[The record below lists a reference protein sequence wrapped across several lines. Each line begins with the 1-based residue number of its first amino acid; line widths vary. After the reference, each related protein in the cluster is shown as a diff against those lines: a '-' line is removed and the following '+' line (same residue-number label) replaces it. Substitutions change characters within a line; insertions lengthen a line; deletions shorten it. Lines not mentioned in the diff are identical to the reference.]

1 MQKNKFVI
9 LLLALTCVGAEA
21 RAGLKVDVAA
31 TAGKVVSVVEETA
44 EKASTVVNTVAGKVQ
59 EFYTGANTAFES
71 VKALKEDVAAAAS
84 SVQDTYENTQKKI
97 DEVTGTV
104 EGLKDKAVK
113 TYEEQAEGL
122 TGSDAGQ
129 VSQITKQLTDKEKEV
144 DDYKKNTET
153 KLWANQ
159 QAALANLQIL
169 QNLYNNATD
178 DEVRNM
184 IATQIAEAELD
195 AQKYTAQAEQFEKD
209 EDSFLK
215 DDETYQKLLEE
226 KKQLETQL
234 AEFGIDTGKE
244 FFQTALAPML
254 KKSPEEKTTEY
265 NAMIKENFLL
275 PDEPENEPNVKRIR
289 THREEV
295 LTADVK
301 NAFITATQ
309 SKLHFDDDIERL
321 ERKKDNIAAVDAK
334 LTAGNLLI
342 EQRIEDIKILY
353 NYTNLIIADMRLKT
367 SLNIRNQKYRLL
379 NYDKDPAKL
388 NLDNYVFT
396 VKDMPTDED
405 KTGILAGVTDK

>member
-21 RAGLKVDVAA
+21 RAGLKIDAAA

-113 TYEEQAEGL
+113 TYEEQAADL

-184 IATQIAEAELD
+184 IATQIAETELD

-226 KKQLETQL
+226 KKQLEKQL
-234 AEFGIDTGKE
+234 AEFSIDTGKE
-244 FFQTALAPML
+244 FFQTALATML

>member
-1 MQKNKFVI
+1 
-9 LLLALTCVGAEA
+9 
-21 RAGLKVDVAA
+21 
-31 TAGKVVSVVEETA
+31 
-44 EKASTVVNTVAGKVQ
+44 
-59 EFYTGANTAFES
+59 
-71 VKALKEDVAAAAS
+71 
-84 SVQDTYENTQKKI
+84 
-97 DEVTGTV
+97 
-104 EGLKDKAVK
+104 
-113 TYEEQAEGL
+113 
-122 TGSDAGQ
+122 
-129 VSQITKQLTDKEKEV
+129 
-144 DDYKKNTET
+144 
-153 KLWANQ
+153 
-159 QAALANLQIL
+159 
-169 QNLYNNATD
+169 
-178 DEVRNM
+178 M
-184 IATQIAEAELD
+184 IATQIAETELD

-226 KKQLETQL
+226 KKQLEKQL
-234 AEFGIDTGKE
+234 AEFSIDTGKE

>member
-1 MQKNKFVI
+1 MQKNKFI
-9 LLLALTCVGAEA
+9 LLLLALTCVGPQA

-113 TYEEQAEGL
+113 TYEEQVEGL

-129 VSQITKQLTDKEKEV
+129 VSQITKQLTDKEKEIE
-144 DDYKKNTET
+144 DYKKNAET
-153 KLWANQ
+153 QLLANQ
-159 QAALANLQIL
+159 QSAATNLKIL
-169 QNLYNNATD
+169 QQMYDEATD
-178 DEVRNM
+178 EDVRNV
-184 IATQIAEAELD
+184 IGTQITFAELD
-195 AQKYTAQAEQFEKD
+195 LQNYVNQAEQFEKD
-209 EDSFLK
+209 EDSFLQ
-215 DDETYQKLLEE
+215 DDEEYQKLVEE
-226 KKQLETQL
+226 KKLLEKQL
-234 AEFGIDTGKE
+234 AEFGIDTGKK
-244 FFQTALAPML
+244 FFQTSLASML

-301 NAFITATQ
+301 NAFITAAQ
-309 SKLHFDDDIERL
+309 LKLNFDDDLERL
-321 ERKKDNIAAVDAK
+321 QRKKDNIAAVDAK

-396 VKDMPTDED
+396 VKDVPTDED
-405 KTGILAGVTDK
+405 KTGILAGVTD